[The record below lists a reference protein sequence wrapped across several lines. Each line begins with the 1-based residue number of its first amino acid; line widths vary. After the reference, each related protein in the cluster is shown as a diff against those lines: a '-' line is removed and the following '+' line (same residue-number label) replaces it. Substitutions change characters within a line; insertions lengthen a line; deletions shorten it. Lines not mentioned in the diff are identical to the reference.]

1 MKQTDIVKRAFH
13 LTFRHPVLWIFG
25 ILIALTSGGSNGG
38 GFNYTF
44 GPSGDG
50 RGAMPLAPGIDGMG
64 PGAWIAIA
72 VLCCCILLIV
82 IVASII
88 VRYVSRTALFRMV
101 DQIEEIGSKPT
112 WREGF
117 RLGWSN
123 RAFRLFLLELIVG
136 LAVGIAA
143 IILLV
148 AAASPLLLLL
158 IHSLAARAAGISLAI
173 VLMLGVILILLAA
186 AIVLSVLGQFWSRE
200 IVLANRSIGQALAGG
215 YELVRAR
222 IKDVGVMWLLLLA
235 IGIGWGLVLVPIALV
250 VVLAAAALGAG
261 MGFSVYGVT
270 NSIPWGVMAGLP
282 VFLVIVIVPLTFL
295 GGLYQVFHS
304 GAWTLAY
311 REVARPDPVPGD
323 VPAPAPA

>member
-1 MKQTDIVKRAFH
+1 MKQSDIVKRAFH

-25 ILIALTSGGSNGG
+25 ILIALTSGGGG
-38 GFNYTF
+38 ANYTF
-44 GPSGDG
+44 GGNRGGRPAVPSI
-50 RGAMPLAPGIDGMG
+50 PGVQGEG
-64 PGAWIAIA
+64 SGAWIAIA
-72 VLCCCILLIV
+72 LVCCFVLLMV
-82 IVASII
+82 IVVSII
-88 VRYVSRTALFRMV
+88 VRYVSRTALYRMV
-101 DQIEEIGSKPT
+101 DQIEETGSKPT

-148 AAASPLLLLL
+148 AAASPLFLLL
-158 IHSLAARAAGISLAI
+158 IDSVAAKATGISLA
-173 VLMLGVILILLAA
+173 VALMLVVILVLLIVAVV
-186 AIVLSVLGQFWSRE
+186 IGVLSQFWSRE
-200 IVLANRSIGQALAGG
+200 IVLANRSIGQALTGG
-215 YELVRAR
+215 YQLVRGR
-222 IKDVGVMWLLLLA
+222 IKDVGLMWLLMLA
-235 IGIGWGLVLVPIALV
+235 IGIGWGLVLVPIAIV

-270 NSIPWGVMAGLP
+270 HSTPWGVVAGLP
-282 VFLVIVIVPLTFL
+282 VFLVIAIVPLTFL

-311 REVARPDPVPGD
+311 LEVARPDPMPDG